1 MRPIPIIPSEINRL
15 IDNCSYGIVFDCKIG
30 ATGFYRKIIGGSIL
44 DIKFDV
50 ERSGD
55 NTESLLNR
63 LTTLDFDIFDYCN
76 ELKELHKAG
85 GIDRLDYHNLLDKLL
100 DVCVTCQDLAF
111 AVQLVKNN

>member
-1 MRPIPIIPSEINRL
+1 MKSSIN
-15 IDNCSYGIVFDCKIG
+15 
-30 ATGFYRKIIGGSIL
+30 ATGFYRKIIGGYIL

-50 ERSGD
+50 ERSED

-100 DVCVTCQDLAF
+100 DVCVTCQDLSF